1 MADSLRLDLT
11 VRSRESLLDDLEAAT
26 GEPTKARRVDTA
38 MRAYGKLVGGTAV
51 QPGAG
56 VLDELLRAADKQGSL
71 RAEEIAKI
79 LDIEELPIQFE
90 SATWSVGQVGDE

>member
-38 MRAYGKLVGGTAV
+38 MRAYAKLVGGTAV
-51 QPGAG
+51 QPGPG
-56 VLDELLRAADKQGSL
+56 VLDELLRTADEQGSL
-71 RAEEIAKI
+71 RAEEIAEI
-79 LDIEELPIQFE
+79 LDIDELPLEFMPAEWDVGGE
-90 SATWSVGQVGDE
+90 S

>member
-38 MRAYGKLVGGTAV
+38 MRAYAKLVGGTAV
-51 QPGAG
+51 QPGPG
-56 VLDELLRAADKQGSL
+56 VLDELLRTADEQGSL
-71 RAEEIAKI
+71 RAEEIAEI
-79 LDIEELPIQFE
+79 IDMEELPVQFE
-90 SATWSVGQVGDE
+90 PATWSLSTEK